1 MAMMQPAAESA
12 ESAETAPD
20 TESTAE
26 DAGESGSTDAG
37 ESGSTFIELEIKQDG
52 TMMVSLE
59 SGHDEEAET
68 ADQEK
73 AEPAGTPAKDL
84 KDALRIIESIAK
96 QVMGAAPTPQDQA
109 QENAGYAQAMKE

>member
-1 MAMMQPAAESA
+1 MAMMQPTAES
-12 ESAETAPD
+12 EETVPD
-20 TESTAE
+20 TKSPSE
-26 DAGESGSTDAG
+26 DAG

-52 TMMVSLE
+52 TFMVNLE
-59 SGHDEEAET
+59 SGAEEAAEESGQGES

-96 QVMGAAPTPQDQA
+96 QVMGAAPTPQAQA
-109 QENAGYAQAMKE
+109 QEDAGYQAGMAGA

>member
-1 MAMMQPAAESA
+1 MAMMKPAA

-20 TESTAE
+20 TESHAE
-26 DAGESGSTDAG
+26 DAG

-52 TMMVSLE
+52 TFMVNLE
-59 SGHDEEAET
+59 SGAEEAAEESGQGES

-96 QVMGAAPTPQDQA
+96 QVMGAAPTPEAQA

>member
-12 ESAETAPD
+12 ETVPD

-26 DAGESGSTDAG
+26 DAG

-52 TMMVSLE
+52 TFMVSLE
-59 SGHDEEAET
+59 SGAEEAAEH
-68 ADQEK
+68 AGNGAPES

-96 QVMGAAPTPQDQA
+96 QVMGAAPTPEAQA